1 MCGRYT
7 LTQPMK
13 SIASHFGPLKV
24 EGTHSERYNI
34 APSQQAAVVGLSEGE
49 RWLKP
54 MTWGFVPPWA
64 RDHRGGFINARAE
77 NARAET
83 AAEKPSFRDAFRSRR
98 CLVPADGFLEWEKS
112 GQKKI
117 PHYFRLRSEG
127 LFAFAGLFAEKLENG
142 NRLLTFTIL
151 TTRANALV
159 APWHDRMPV
168 ILAPEAYAR
177 WLAPDGRPRCVAH
190 SVFGAGHGAV
200 HRFQRGQLPGQRP
213 TLVPCARAALI
224 PLTSSPSARTIP
236 CPDAAVPSAASSPA
250 HRSRNGRKSD
260 RGYPAGR
267 C

>member
-64 RDHRGGFINARAE
+64 RDRRGGFI

-83 AAEKPSFRDAFRSRR
+83 AAEKPSFRDAFRFHR

-112 GQKKI
+112 GPKKI

-177 WLAPDGRPRCVAH
+177 WLAPD
-190 SVFGAGHGAV
+190 AGKDD
-200 HRFQRGQLPGQRP
+200 L
-213 TLVPCARAALI
+213 AAL
-224 PLTSSPSARTIP
+224 LTPFSAQAMEQFTVSSE
-236 CPDAAVPSAASSPA
+236 VNSPA
-250 HRSRNGRKSD
+250 ND
-260 RGYPAGR
+260 RPSCLAPAQP
-267 C
+267 